1 VWVDRPTDLQRNCP
15 PVETGLGGE
24 MSGAKE
30 RTRSRRPILLW
41 LIVVT
46 ALAVG
51 QAGTLSALAGP
62 PVDSPGPASADGV
75 EPVIVDTRSSSAD
88 CGSLGFA
95 HGIPISGNGQAS
107 SGDLTI
113 TVTGYNS
120 PTGFADWSSNLPIQG
135 VYAKGG
141 PSGGNLFNYP
151 TGDTGDQD
159 LHTPRKATGGYYA
172 LSHLAFCWNDAP
184 LEPDVTIAKANDP
197 DGAVLK
203 GDSITY
209 TLTVTNQGDATA
221 RAVEVT
227 DQLPT
232 GVTFADATPGCTE
245 AGGLVTCAL
254 GDIGAG
260 ASLDLDVTVIV
271 GEAFCGAMVNAAD
284 VSASNES
291 GESLGNNASNGVTN
305 TVECQGPSPPDLQV
319 SKTSDADG
327 ILHDG
332 DSFLYT
338 IIVTNVGDEAATGV
352 QLVDVL
358 PAGALNVGIPPFPT
372 FAGEAC
378 AVTSSVPEPGGVP
391 HAEVRC
397 DRPVSLS
404 PGESES
410 LVVKV
415 FVSGDVCGE
424 ITNVVD
430 VEGANEPAANVGA
443 DNHAEAVDGIACVP
457 RIRLQ
462 KGGPERAHVGDTI
475 TYVFAVT
482 NTGGVDLSNI
492 DLSDPNCDG
501 SPTLTEDAD
510 GNDVLAVHEE
520 WVFECEHTITAGDG
534 DPVHNQASVSGDHE
548 GGSVTD
554 TDTHDVSVLHPGIE
568 LEKTAT
574 PTSGQAGTLIVYTYT
589 VRNIGD
595 TPLFN
600 VSVDDDRVGHVGD
613 IATLP
618 VGGSAQL
625 TSEITLG
632 SSPITNIAT
641 AGGADGL
648 GGFVSDDASVTV
660 SVVAGEGGG
669 NGTGG
674 GSPFTGSAAGLLVGW
689 MVVLAALGVTVLM
702 ASGRRFDARG

>member
-1 VWVDRPTDLQRNCP
+1 
-15 PVETGLGGE
+15 
-24 MSGAKE
+24 MSGAKD
-30 RTRSRRPILLW
+30 RTRSRQPILLW
-41 LIVVT
+41 LILVT
-46 ALAVG
+46 SMAVG

-75 EPVIVDTRSSSAD
+75 EPVIVDTPSSSDD

-113 TVTGYNS
+113 TVTGYNN
-120 PTGFADWSSNLPIQG
+120 PNGFADWSSNLPIQG

-151 TGDTGDQD
+151 AGDTGDQD
-159 LHTPRKATGGYYA
+159 LHTPQKATGGYYA

-197 DGAVLK
+197 DGAVLN
-203 GDSITY
+203 GDSIPY

-221 RAVEVT
+221 TAVEVT
-227 DQLPT
+227 DNLPT
-232 GVTFADATPGCTE
+232 GVTFVDATAGCTE
-245 AGGLVTCAL
+245 AGGLVTCSL

-260 ASLDLDVTVIV
+260 ASLDVDVTVTV
-271 GEAFCGAMVNAAD
+271 DDAFCGAIRNAAD

-291 GESLGNNASNGVTN
+291 GEALGNNASNGVTN
-305 TVECQGPSPPDLQV
+305 TVECQEPSPPDLQV
-319 SKTSDADG
+319 SKTSGADG

-332 DSFLYT
+332 DNFLYT
-338 IIVTNVGDEAATGV
+338 ITVTNVGDEAATGV

-372 FAGEAC
+372 FAGEPC
-378 AVTSSVPEPGGVP
+378 TVTSSVPEPGGVP

-397 DRPVSLS
+397 DGPVSLG

-410 LVVKV
+410 LIVKV

-443 DNHAEAVDGIACVP
+443 DNHAEAVDEVACVP
-457 RIRLQ
+457 RILLQ
-462 KGGPERAHVGDTI
+462 KGGPARAHVGDTI

-501 SPTLTEDAD
+501 SLTLAENAD
-510 GNDVLAVHEE
+510 GNDVLAVHEG

-574 PTSGQAGTLIVYTYT
+574 PTSGPAGTLIVYRYT
-589 VRNIGD
+589 VRNTGD

-600 VSVDDDRVGHVGD
+600 VSVDDDRVGHVGE

-625 TSEITLG
+625 TSEMTLG

-641 AGGADGL
+641 AGGADAL

-660 SVVAGEGGG
+660 TVVAGEGGG

-674 GSPFTGSAAGLLVGW
+674 GSPFTGSTAGLLAGW
-689 MVVLAALGVTVLM
+689 MVVLAALGTTVLM
-702 ASGRRFDARG
+702 TSGRRSGTRA

>member
-1 VWVDRPTDLQRNCP
+1 MSRAKDR
-15 PVETGLGGE
+15 
-24 MSGAKE
+24 A
-30 RTRSRRPILLW
+30 RSRRPLLW
-41 LIVVT
+41 LIRVT
-46 ALAVG
+46 AMAVG
-51 QAGTLSALAGP
+51 QAGALSALDSP
-62 PVDSPGPASADGV
+62 PVDSPGPASVDGV
-75 EPVIVDTRSSSAD
+75 QPVIVDTPSSSND

-95 HGIPISGNGQAS
+95 HGIPISGSGQVS

-135 VYAKGG
+135 VYVKGG

-151 TGDTGDQD
+151 AGDTGDQD

-184 LEPDVTIAKANDP
+184 LEPDLTIAKANDP
-197 DGAVLK
+197 DGAVLN
-203 GDSITY
+203 GGSITY

-221 RAVEVT
+221 TAAEVT

-232 GVTFADATPGCTE
+232 GVTFADATAGCNE
-245 AGGLVTCAL
+245 AGGLVTCTL
-254 GDIGAG
+254 GDIGDG
-260 ASLDLDVTVIV
+260 ASLDVDVTVTV
-271 GEAFCGAMVNAAD
+271 DEAFCGAIVNAAD

-291 GESLGNNASNGVTN
+291 SEALGNNASNGVTN
-305 TVECQGPSPPDLQV
+305 TVECQEPSPPDLQV

-332 DSFLYT
+332 DNFLYT
-338 IIVTNVGDEAATGV
+338 ITVTNVGDEAATGV

-358 PAGALNVGIPPFPT
+358 PAGALNVGVPPFPT

-378 AVTSSVPEPGGVP
+378 TVTSSVPEPGGVP

-397 DRPVSLS
+397 DRPVSLA

-410 LVVKV
+410 LIVKV

-443 DNHAEAVDGIACVP
+443 DNHAEATDEIACVP

-462 KGGPERAHVGDTI
+462 KGGPARAHVGDTI

-501 SPTLTEDAD
+501 SPTLAEDAD
-510 GNDVLAVHEE
+510 GNDVLAVDEE
-520 WVFECEHTITAGDG
+520 WGIECERTITSGDG
-534 DPVHNQASVSGDHE
+534 DPVHNQASVSGNHE

-574 PTSGQAGTLIVYTYT
+574 PTSGPAGTLIVYTYT
-589 VRNIGD
+589 VTNIGD

-618 VGGSAQL
+618 VGGSIQL

-641 AGGADGL
+641 AGGADAL

-660 SVVAGEGGG
+660 TVVAGEGGG

-674 GSPFTGSAAGLLVGW
+674 GSPFTGSEAGILAGW
-689 MVVLAALGVTVLM
+689 MAVLAALGATLLV
-702 ASGRRFDARG
+702 ASRRPIRRRG